1 MYAVETLNPEPRL
14 CLEAQSANWRI
25 KGQGRWNLKLT
36 LKIQNW
42 FRVYGV
48 SSRSMEGAHRF
59 HRDLVDAMG
68 RPNYILCS
76 AAFDT

>member
-14 CLEAQSANWRI
+14 GLEAQSANWRI

-36 LKIQNW
+36 LKIQTGLGFTVFQVEAW
-42 FRVYGV
+42 KALTVFIGIWWMRWAD
-48 SSRSMEGAHRF
+48 RT
-59 HRDLVDAMG
+59 
-68 RPNYILCS
+68 ILCS